1 MPYIDCRTRNL
12 RLVGNEPSCRHC
24 LAEPFCIQS
33 SLSDEQLKL
42 YRKAVRVRGP
52 YKRGEAIYHTGMP
65 FSSVY
70 CVQRGSVKTE
80 VYTVSG
86 VLEVTAFYL
95 LGELLGIDGI
105 GCDTYPSDAIALEDT
120 WVCEISFHQIKAM
133 CSACDEFHQA
143 LILRLGRTINSDVYQ
158 WALARNL
165 KAKQK
170 VAWFI
175 YDLFKRV
182 RSRNVNDM
190 RMIPLPMRKT
200 DIANY
205 LGLAPES
212 LSRALNAL
220 EEDGMIVNETKTIYL
235 LDLQQAK
242 AMSMI

>member
-1 MPYIDCRTRNL
+1 MDMHAHNF
-12 RLVGNEPSCRHC
+12 RLVTNEPPCDEC
-24 LAEPFCIQS
+24 QAEPFCLQS
-33 SLSDEQLKL
+33 IFSGEQLRTFKN
-42 YRKAVRVRGP
+42 AVRVKGP
-52 YKRGEAIYHTGMP
+52 YKRGEVIYRAGTP
-65 FSSVY
+65 FNSIY
-70 CVQRGSVKTE
+70 FIQRGAVKTQ
-80 VYTVSG
+80 VCTVSG
-86 VLEVTAFYL
+86 VLEVTAFCL
-95 LGELLGIDGI
+95 VGELLGVDGI
-105 GCDTYPSDAIALEDT
+105 GCENYPADAVALEET
-120 WVCEISFHQIKAM
+120 WLCELPFSQIKAM

-182 RSRNVNDM
+182 RSRNASDL
-190 RMIPLPMRKT
+190 RTIPLPMRKT

-220 EEDGMIVNETKTIYL
+220 DNDGIIVNKTNNICL
-235 LDLQQAK
+235 VDLQQVK
-242 AMSMI
+242 MMSVI